1 MIQKT
6 LQMKKHI
13 YGLLLGFIVNLSI
26 AQVSFKPIEFLE
38 TEPIWTYISTDSSLI
53 GNSVFDG
60 KNHFSFYN
68 SYDEYCILDD
78 DFLYMYNATQIEAYL
93 EGGFVVKIDL
103 NVGMPVW
110 SRAFD
115 LRTEE
120 RQEMLED
127 MYLNEGQLHVV
138 TSRRIN
144 PPDLLPGGYTS
155 QWNLFGDSALVSVRK
170 FDIENGLLMEHFQ
183 GDPNN
188 QELLRI
194 KNSVNT
200 SIKLFGLKDD
210 TFYYNAYVSPGLF
223 TEEKQSWYNQFKIDV
238 YGDIIENEKRDTI
251 RFEKEVDSLN
261 IFRVGLSN
269 QNRIKRVSKDTLITV
284 QNWINNF
291 DQNFDKQPSLI
302 LYDHGLNKVKTL
314 KLDEALKGINY
325 KTLRLA
331 GANHNYILLQAPIWE
346 QDLYDT
352 LAPLWEFLVFDYDG
366 NLVKRFNNEPE
377 EYRHHYMI
385 FHYLEDEGEFLMAVQ
400 AHYLEGPGIKF
411 YKTKPGGGL
420 QFLKKLTYDYNEHV
434 LVFRY
439 LDVLENGDLLI
450 QGNNRA
456 PDPSTPNGMGYAG
469 DWPTLMRIRAEDV
482 GLSVDKDPV
491 EKLQY
496 IHIYPNPVRTYLNM
510 DGLKAENVILR
521 IYDLTGR
528 QVMSHSAGFAGQR
541 SLNMDVSSLSAG
553 FYLLKV
559 YDALGKLL
567 GSNKFIKVE

>member
-1 MIQKT
+1 M
-6 LQMKKHI
+6 MKSITIFI
-13 YGLLLGFIVNLSI
+13 YFIFAIKLS
-26 AQVSFKPIEFLE
+26 AQVTFAPIKFLE
-38 TEPIWTYISTDSSLI
+38 AEPVWTYISTDSSLI
-53 GNSVFDG
+53 GNGNFDG
-60 KNHFSFYN
+60 TNHFSFYN
-68 SYDEYCILDD
+68 NYREYCIRDK
-78 DFLYMYNATQIEAYL
+78 DFLYLFNSTQIKCYQ

-103 NVGMPVW
+103 NSGKPIW
-110 SRAFD
+110 QATID

-120 RQEMLED
+120 KQEFLED
-127 MYLNEGQLHVV
+127 MFLSGGLLHVV
-138 TSRRIN
+138 TARRIAS
-144 PPDLLPGGYTS
+144 PEYFPGGFTS
-155 QWNLFGDSALVSVRK
+155 LWNLWGDSSLVSVRK
-170 FDIENGLLMEHFQ
+170 YDSESGFLVEHIR
-183 GDPNN
+183 GDPSNTD
-188 QELLRI
+188 LLRI
-194 KNSVNT
+194 KNSIAT
-200 SIKLFGLKDD
+200 SRRLFGLKDG
-210 TFYYNAYVSPGLF
+210 TFFYNEIVTPALF
-223 TEEKQSWYNQFKIDV
+223 SNETESWYNQYRIDE
-238 YGDIIENEKRDTI
+238 YGNILEDEKRDTV

-261 IFRVGLSN
+261 MFRIGQSN
-269 QNRIKRVSKDTLITV
+269 QNRLIRVGRDTLITV

-291 DQNFDKQPSLI
+291 DQNFDKEPSLV

-331 GANHNYILLQAPIWE
+331 AANLDYILIGAPIWE

-352 LAPLWEFLVFDYDG
+352 LAPLWEYLVFDYEG
-366 NLVKRFNNEPE
+366 NLVRRFNNEPE
-377 EYRHHYMI
+377 EYRHHYWI

-496 IHIYPNPVRTYLNM
+496 LHIYPNPVRTYLNM
-510 DGLKAENVILR
+510 DGLKAENVMLR

-528 QVMSHSAGFAGQR
+528 QVMSHAAGFAGQR
-541 SLNMDVSSLSAG
+541 SLKMDVSSLSAG

-559 YDALGKLL
+559 YDAHGKLL